1 MMLQQKTDE
10 KNNLPP
16 VLNTVNYL
24 FWSENRS
31 FCGFNPESLSYSGS
45 KLRGYR
51 QQIYT
56 GNRGIRK
63 TRR

>member
-1 MMLQQKTDE
+1 MTSLKTNE

-16 VLNTVNYL
+16 FHNTVNYL
-24 FWSENRS
+24 FWAENHS
-31 FCGFNPESLSYSGS
+31 FCGFNPESLSHSGN